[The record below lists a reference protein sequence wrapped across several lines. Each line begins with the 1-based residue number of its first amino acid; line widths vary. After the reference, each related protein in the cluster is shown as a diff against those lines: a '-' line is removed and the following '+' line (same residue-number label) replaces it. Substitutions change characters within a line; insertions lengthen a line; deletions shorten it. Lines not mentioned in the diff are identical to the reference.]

1 MAVKLLFKVW
11 SKSDLLALR
20 TRMNGIHF
28 EVMKTN
34 KGVKILKAKDHTEKA
49 VFFRPQENI
58 EEMNSPS

>member
-1 MAVKLLFKVW
+1 
-11 SKSDLLALR
+11 
-20 TRMNGIHF
+20 MNGIHF